1 MEALSWSLS
10 TLTLLLWV
18 FYVVFG
24 LFIFHFPKV
33 FYLLDWTASGC
44 LLHFVH
50 WKRKN
55 AKDFIQDKWV
65 IVYLMYACYTVSI
78 VLVSFFLR
86 YFFISFLF
94 DIVSR
99 RNSTVLCSYAQTLL
113 PSRSPI
119 GNCHCSTEFAF
130 KSRLSEAKTQ
140 DDNRYHTAVHVDS
153 CSCRPSG
160 RILLGLDPF

>member
-1 MEALSWSLS
+1 MEVLSWSLS

-33 FYLLDWTASGC
+33 FYLLDWTPSGR

-65 IVYLMYACYTVSI
+65 IVYLMYAYYTVSI
-78 VLVSFFLR
+78 VLASFFLH
-86 YFFISFLF
+86 YFFFFFFLN
-94 DIVSR
+94 IVSR

-119 GNCHCSTEFAF
+119 GNCHCSTEYN
-130 KSRLSEAKTQ
+130 LPLEAVCLRQRHKMTIVITLLCMW
-140 DDNRYHTAVHVDS
+140 TAVRADLVEGS
-153 CSCRPSG
+153 CSV
-160 RILLGLDPF
+160 